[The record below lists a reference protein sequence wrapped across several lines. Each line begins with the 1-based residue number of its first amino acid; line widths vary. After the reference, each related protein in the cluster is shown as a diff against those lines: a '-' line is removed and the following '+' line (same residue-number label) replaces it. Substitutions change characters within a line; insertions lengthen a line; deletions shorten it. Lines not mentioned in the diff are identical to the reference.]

1 MNLKKVGQVLL
12 AILVCQSAGIIG
24 SVFTVSSIPTWYA
37 NLNKASFNPPN
48 WVFGPV
54 WLTLYTL
61 MGIAAFLIWDKRK
74 SNKKV
79 NFALKIFIIQLVVNS
94 LWSIIFFGWHQ
105 VLLALITIIVMWL
118 LILFTI
124 IKFWPISKTAGIL
137 LVPYLLWV
145 TIATSLN
152 YFVLILNP

>member
-1 MNLKKVGQVLL
+1 MKRIGQMIL
-12 AILVCQSAGIIG
+12 AVILCQLAGIIG

-37 NLNKASFNPPN
+37 DLNKASFNPPN

-61 MGIAAFLIWDKRK
+61 MGIAAFLVWEKRK
-74 SNKKV
+74 NNQKV
-79 NFALKIFIIQLVVNS
+79 NFALKIFVIQLIINS

-105 VLLALITIIVMWL
+105 VLLALVTILVMWA

-137 LVPYLLWV
+137 LLPYLLWV
-145 TIATSLN
+145 SIATSLN
-152 YFVLILNP
+152 YFILVLNP

>member
-1 MNLKKVGQVLL
+1 MKRIGRMFLSI
-12 AILVCQSAGIIG
+12 ILCQFAGIIG
-24 SVFTVSSIPTWYA
+24 SIFTVSSIPNWYA
-37 NLNKASFNPPN
+37 YLNKASFNPPN

-61 MGIAAFLIWDKRK
+61 MGIAVFLVWEKRK
-74 SNKKV
+74 TNKKAS
-79 NFALKIFIIQLVVNS
+79 FALKIFVVQLVINS

-105 VLLALITIIVMWL
+105 VLLALITILAMWI

-124 IKFWPISKTAGIL
+124 IKFWPISRTAGIL

-145 TIATSLN
+145 SIATSLN
-152 YFVLILNP
+152 YFVFILNP